1 MEVYLKPGGTL
12 HNQRSQPWK
21 MRPAPITSRV
31 DNPDKIKMKGENIMP
46 GFNQRGPQGLGPMT
60 GRGMGICGNR
70 NMAEAGYGAGY
81 GGRGVGGGG
90 RGMGRGMGRGFGP
103 AAAPVPWTANETAL
117 QDRARMLEE
126 ELNAIKAQL
135 KTMSADTEDK

>member
-60 GRGMGICGNR
+60 GRGR
-70 NMAEAGYGAGY
+70 NNF
-81 GGRGVGGGG
+81 V
-90 RGMGRGMGRGFGP
+90 
-103 AAAPVPWTANETAL
+103 
-117 QDRARMLEE
+117 
-126 ELNAIKAQL
+126 
-135 KTMSADTEDK
+135 